1 MIIGIPKEIKA
12 DEYRVAIV
20 PSGVRA
26 FVLSGHKVLIE
37 DGAGLGSGISN
48 SEYEFEGAEI
58 VPSAGDVYHKA
69 DMIMKVKEPLPSEY
83 DMLREGQIL
92 YTYLHLAPAP
102 DLTKALLDRKIIAI
116 AYETV
121 QLDDGSLPLLI
132 PMSEIAGRMSIQEGA
147 KYLEREKGGRG
158 ILLGG
163 VPGVAP
169 GKVTIIG
176 GGIVGTNAA
185 KMAIGTGATVTIL
198 DSNLYRLR
206 YLDDIFGGRIRTFGG
221 RIRTLMSDSHNIMES
236 VKEADLV
243 IGAVLI
249 PGARAPRIITRSML
263 SNMKDGSVIVDVS
276 IDQGGCVETA
286 MPTSHSNPT
295 FAIDG
300 VIHYCVTNMPG
311 AVPRTSTFALT
322 NATFPYAFQI
332 ANLGVRDVLTK
343 NKALYRGLN
352 LAKGKVTHRAVAE
365 SLGYE
370 YCPAED
376 ILDSL

>member
-1 MIIGIPKEIKA
+1 MIVGIPKEIKK
-12 DEYRVAIV
+12 DEYRLGIV
-20 PSGVRA
+20 PSGVRSL
-26 FVLSGHKVLIE
+26 VLAGHKVIIE

-58 VPSAGDVYHKA
+58 VPSAKDIYLRA
-69 DMIMKVKEPLPSEY
+69 DMIMKVKEPLSSEY
-83 DMLREGQIL
+83 NMLREGQIL

-102 DLTKALLDRKIIAI
+102 DLTKALLERKIIAI

-198 DSNLYRLR
+198 DASLYRLR
-206 YLDDIFGGRIRTFGG
+206 YLDDIFGG

-236 VKEADLV
+236 IKEADLV

-249 PGARAPRIITRSML
+249 PGARAPFLVTRGML
-263 SNMKDGSVIVDVS
+263 SDMKEGSVIVDVS
-276 IDQGGCVETA
+276 IDQGGCIETSK
-286 MPTSHSNPT
+286 PTSHSNPI
-295 FAIDG
+295 FVVDG

-322 NATFPYAFQI
+322 NATFPYALQI
-332 ANLGVRDVLTK
+332 ANLGIKDAFTK
-343 NKALYRGLN
+343 NKALLKGLN
-352 LAKGKVTHRAVAE
+352 LANGKVTHKAVAE
-365 SLGYE
+365 ALGYE
-370 YCPAED
+370 YSPPD
-376 ILDSL
+376 NILKVI

>member
-1 MIIGIPKEIKA
+1 MIIGIPKEIKT

-20 PSGVRA
+20 PSGVRTFA
-26 FVLSGHKVLIE
+26 LSGHKVLIE

-58 VPSAGDVYHKA
+58 LPSAGNIYHKA
-69 DMIMKVKEPLPSEY
+69 NMIMKVKEPLPSEY
-83 DMLREGQIL
+83 DMLKEGQIL

-102 DLTKALLDRKIIAI
+102 DLTKALLNRKITAI

-169 GKVTIIG
+169 GKTAIIG

-206 YLDDIFGGRIRTFGG
+206 YLDDIFGGRIRT
-221 RIRTLMSDSHNIMES
+221 LMSDSHNIMETVS
-236 VKEADLV
+236 EADLV

-249 PGARAPRIITRSML
+249 PGARAPRIITRAML
-263 SNMKDGSVIVDVS
+263 SDMKDGSVIVDVS

-295 FAIDG
+295 FVVDG

-332 ANLGVRDVLTK
+332 ATLGIKDALAK
-343 NKALYRGLN
+343 NKALSRGLN
-352 LAKGKVTHRAVAE
+352 LAKGNVTHRAVAE

-370 YCPAED
+370 HCPPEN
-376 ILDSL
+376 ILGGM

>member
-1 MIIGIPKEIKA
+1 MKIGIPKEIKK
-12 DEYRVAIV
+12 DEYRVGIV
-20 PSGVRA
+20 PSGVRSL
-26 FVLSGHKVLIE
+26 VLAGHKVIIE

-58 VPSAGDVYHKA
+58 APSAKDVYLRA

-102 DLTKALLDRKIIAI
+102 DLTKALLKRKIIAI

-121 QLDDGSLPLLI
+121 QLDDSSLPLLI

-198 DSNLYRLR
+198 DASLYRLR
-206 YLDDIFGGRIRTFGG
+206 YLDDIFGG

-249 PGARAPRIITRSML
+249 PGARAPFLVTRGML
-263 SNMKDGSVIVDVS
+263 SEMKEGSVIVDVS
-276 IDQGGCVETA
+276 IDQGGCVETSK
-286 MPTSHSNPT
+286 PTSHSTPT
-295 FAIDG
+295 FIVDG

-322 NATFPYAFQI
+322 SATFPYALQI
-332 ANLGVRDVLTK
+332 VNLGIKDAFTK
-343 NKALYRGLN
+343 NKALLKGLN
-352 LAKGKVTHRAVAE
+352 LANGKVTHRAVAE
-365 SLGYE
+365 ALGYE
-370 YCPAED
+370 YSPPEK
-376 ILDSL
+376 ILGGM